1 MESIM
6 KDLHETCKYLT
17 EDLQRCNEKIRKA
30 GGELSAGEVEY
41 LDKLTH
47 AIKCVKTTIAME
59 EAKESGEDGYSR
71 RGHSMAYGMS
81 HHDGSYGGD
90 ESYADGSSY
99 ARGRRNAPRDSMG
112 RYSGDEGR
120 SYAEGMSHDYLDA
133 GLSEIVNIARGK
145 MVGLPPEEKRRRVQM
160 ITEELSK

>member
-81 HHDGSYGGD
+81 HQDGSYGGD

-112 RYSGDEGR
+112 RYSGDDGS
-120 SYAEGMSHDYLDA
+120 SYGYIDG
-133 GLSEIVNIARGK
+133 GLSEIINIARGK
-145 MVGLPPEEKRRRVQM
+145 MVGLPAEEKRKRIDM
-160 ITEELSK
+160 IVSELSK